1 MDSTLELSPYQ
12 ELPSLFKI
20 TSFLRGQATSLDWS
34 VLGYGLLTSILDTLR
49 GYSSSRAPSGGVRPF
64 SRPPHS
70 SAPPSALRLPTGGPS
85 AFHSTIPLASLLLR
99 GKPVLGCP
107 PCPPSSLCGN
117 LHPFSVKAWMYMY
130 FRFCGPHTISECSSL
145 CVGYNLLKM

>member
-1 MDSTLELSPYQ
+1 MDPGAGLEDSALSTAVGPY
-12 ELPSLFKI
+12 PAK
-20 TSFLRGQATSLDWS
+20 G
-34 VLGYGLLTSILDTLR
+34 
-49 GYSSSRAPSGGVRPF
+49 
-64 SRPPHS
+64 S

-130 FRFCGPHTISECSSL
+130 FRFCGPHTISVAAAAVFPL
-145 CVGYNLLKM
+145 FGNPLQM